1 MLERG
6 EKARSAAETQAKKR
20 VRVLSNVASDSSSTA
35 DRSTVLTDKEEGDEF
50 ESPRSVMTIGAL
62 LNPSD

>member
-6 EKARSAAETQAKKR
+6 AKARSAAETHAKKR
-20 VRVLSNVASDSSSTA
+20 VRVMSNAGSDSSSTA
-35 DRSTVLTDKEEGDEF
+35 DRSTVVTDKEDGYEF

-62 LNPSD
+62 LNPSE